1 MPTRVGQEHHVAD
14 GEREGLTLFGNEPA
28 GAAQDDLE
36 SRRARNGPGQLAE
49 LVALIDAGA
58 VRVDA
63 TASRPLTE
71 LPAVHRD
78 AEAGRTSGKAI
89 LIP

>member
-28 GAAQDDLE
+28 GAAQ
-36 SRRARNGPGQLAE
+36 
-49 LVALIDAGA
+49 IDAGA

-78 AEAGRTSGKAI
+78 AEAGRTSGKTI